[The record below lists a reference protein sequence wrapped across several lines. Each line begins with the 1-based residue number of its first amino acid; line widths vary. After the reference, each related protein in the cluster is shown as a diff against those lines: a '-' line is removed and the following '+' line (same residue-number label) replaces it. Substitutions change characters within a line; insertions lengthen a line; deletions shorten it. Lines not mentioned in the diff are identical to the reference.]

1 MARPQSGVL
10 PAPLQYNRIQTLEVH
25 DLPMTS
31 MTVGQFSVM
40 IPGLA
45 HQLAHAMP
53 QEAFKVTV
61 AFGFMFWT
69 LAWHGK
75 SPRMF
80 RPFEELEAGEQVIAE
95 GEGDLWVHYSA
106 TRPELITRL
115 IRKVDENIGSLVRV
129 LDDFDVFHDKG
140 SENPEPVSPEIWIPD
155 NEPDF
160 SRGTLL
166 THLHVDH
173 DPGYRCGLYRL
184 LEEKLRLRGLGEQ
197 VLLRYFLPFGGG
209 AQGSLVHLFH
219 RDSASLDQ
227 FLESFLEDDSG
238 LEWGED
244 RVRSM
249 RASRFFVPSLD
260 VLTGLRQGGI
270 RMNRFSQTQQ
280 WKD

>member
-80 RPFEELEAGEQVIAE
+80 REEG
-95 GEGDLWVHYSA
+95 
-106 TRPELITRL
+106 
-115 IRKVDENIGSLVRV
+115 
-129 LDDFDVFHDKG
+129 
-140 SENPEPVSPEIWIPD
+140 
-155 NEPDF
+155 
-160 SRGTLL
+160 
-166 THLHVDH
+166 
-173 DPGYRCGLYRL
+173 
-184 LEEKLRLRGLGEQ
+184 
-197 VLLRYFLPFGGG
+197 
-209 AQGSLVHLFH
+209 
-219 RDSASLDQ
+219 
-227 FLESFLEDDSG
+227 
-238 LEWGED
+238 
-244 RVRSM
+244 
-249 RASRFFVPSLD
+249 
-260 VLTGLRQGGI
+260 
-270 RMNRFSQTQQ
+270 
-280 WKD
+280 

>member
-166 THLHVDH
+166 THFAVLREFTNHTTQTDCTDEGMPVVCRFRH
-173 DPGYRCGLYRL
+173 CSTRL
-184 LEEKLRLRGLGEQ
+184 GSRTLRQ
-197 VLLRYFLPFGGG
+197 Y
-209 AQGSLVHLFH
+209 
-219 RDSASLDQ
+219 
-227 FLESFLEDDSG
+227 
-238 LEWGED
+238 
-244 RVRSM
+244 
-249 RASRFFVPSLD
+249 
-260 VLTGLRQGGI
+260 LTGAHFGRRHGRPFNQGVYGA
-270 RMNRFSQTQQ
+270 RRL
-280 WKD
+280 